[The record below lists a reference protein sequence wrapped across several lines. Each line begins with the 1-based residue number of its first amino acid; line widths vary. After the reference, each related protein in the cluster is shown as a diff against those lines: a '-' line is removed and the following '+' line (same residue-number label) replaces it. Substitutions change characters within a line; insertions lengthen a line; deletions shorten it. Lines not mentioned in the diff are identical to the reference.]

1 MRKYF
6 TVSFLSCQELF
17 SKFFEAVRRLLIS
30 LVLQERSVP
39 RFPQGTAKEEAQ
51 GTDSTAMVAVG
62 DSTAKGID
70 NQPVCVALVEGA
82 TLFCRRY

>member
-1 MRKYF
+1 
-6 TVSFLSCQELF
+6 
-17 SKFFEAVRRLLIS
+17 
-30 LVLQERSVP
+30 
-39 RFPQGTAKEEAQ
+39 
-51 GTDSTAMVAVG
+51 MVAVG